1 MSGRPPERED
11 LDAILDVLLRFAR
24 EQIQK
29 RGELGPIGAV
39 MADSGEVQLLAVD
52 TGAEQRLSTEHID
65 FLRATMRRR
74 AAAGEIR
81 AAGIGFEAT
90 VAGPN
95 GLRTDAIAVTLEHR
109 AGDCVDVTMPYERR
123 SIGRATFGDLIAGR
137 GERSIF
143 VQH

>member
-1 MSGRPPERED
+1 MTTRPPERED

-24 EQIQK
+24 EQIHK

-39 MADSGEVQLLAVD
+39 MATSGEVQLLAVD
-52 TGAEQRLSTEHID
+52 TGAAQRPSTEHID

-74 AAAGEIR
+74 AAAGEIK
-81 AAGIGFEAT
+81 AAGIGFDAT
-90 VAGPN
+90 VAGPDR
-95 GLRTDAIAVTLEHR
+95 GTDAIVVTLEHR
-109 AGDCVDVTMPYERR
+109 AGECVNVTMPYERG
-123 SIGRATFGDLIAGR
+123 SIGGATFGDLIAGP

>member
-1 MSGRPPERED
+1 MTGRPPERED

-39 MADSGEVQLLAVD
+39 MANSGEVQLMAVD
-52 TGAEQRLSTEHID
+52 TGAEQRLSTEHVD

-90 VAGPN
+90 VAGPD

-109 AGDCVDVTMPYERR
+109 AGECVDVTMPYERQSLR
-123 SIGRATFGDLIAGR
+123 SATFGDLIAGR